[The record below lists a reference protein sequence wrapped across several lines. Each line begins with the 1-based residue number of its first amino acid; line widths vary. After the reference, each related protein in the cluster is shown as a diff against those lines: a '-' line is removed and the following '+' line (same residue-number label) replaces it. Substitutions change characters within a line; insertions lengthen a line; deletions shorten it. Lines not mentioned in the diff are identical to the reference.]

1 MTSPAPAAHKT
12 VKVVVWDLDNTL
24 WDGVLLEGDAVRP
37 RPEVVAALRELDAR
51 GILLSI
57 ASKNDHD
64 TAMSRL
70 RELGLADYFI
80 YPQIGWNAKSA
91 GVAAIAKSINVGID
105 ALCFIDDDPFERDEV
120 RHALPEVM
128 ICDAAEAGGLCARA
142 ELMPRFITD
151 ESALRRRMYQ
161 ADIER
166 DRAEQEFQG
175 PQEEFLAG
183 LDMRFTV
190 HPAREADLRRAE
202 ELTVRTNQ
210 LNSSGQTFSYEEL
223 AELRRS
229 PDHLLLVAGL
239 EDRYGTY
246 GKIGLALVA
255 KEPGGGPSAGPGDPA
270 APGDDRPVWT
280 VKLLL
285 MSCRVISRGVGSILL
300 THILQLAKAAGARLQ
315 AEFKSTP
322 RNRMMLVAY
331 KFAGFQ
337 EVGRRGE
344 LVIFEHSLAGLQD
357 FPPYVQVEL
366 GEHAPAPVST
376 APAPLGETAELATP
390 AAVTG

>member
-1 MTSPAPAAHKT
+1 VPRKS
-12 VKVVVWDLDNTL
+12 VKVLVWDLDNTL
-24 WDGVLLEGDAVRP
+24 WDGVLLEGDAVQP
-37 RPEVVAALRELDAR
+37 RPAVVDALRELDAR

-70 RELGLADYFI
+70 RDFGLADYFI
-80 YPQIGWNAKSA
+80 YPQIGWSAKSA
-91 GVAAIAKSINVGID
+91 GIAAIAKSINVGLDTI
-105 ALCFIDDDPFERDEV
+105 CFIDDDPFERDEV
-120 RHALPEVM
+120 LHALPEVM
-128 ICDAAEAGGLCARA
+128 VCDAAEAPELCARA

-166 DRAEQEFQG
+166 NLAEQDFQG

-183 LDMRFTV
+183 LGMRFSI

-223 AELRRS
+223 DELRRS

-246 GKIGLALVA
+246 GKIGLALIA
-255 KEPGGGPSAGPGDPA
+255 KEPAAAAGHPVQSGGGP
-270 APGDDRPVWT
+270 PVWT
-280 VKLLL
+280 LKLML

-300 THILQLAKAAGARLQ
+300 GHILQLAKAAGARLL

-331 KFAGFQ
+331 KFAGF
-337 EVGRRGE
+337 EEIGRRGE
-344 LVIFEHSLAGLQD
+344 LLVFEHSLAGLKD
-357 FPPYVQVEL
+357 FPPYVEVAL
-366 GEHAPAPVST
+366 GEHAAQPAALA
-376 APAPLGETAELATP
+376 APAG
-390 AAVTG
+390 